1 MSSSLF
7 PLLRSKPASPES
19 LNSKPA
25 PERRRGFTLVETL
38 VAVSILGVV
47 LAAVLTAAH
56 AALSASITS
65 QNKVT
70 AFFLAQEI
78 LEDVKTLRDKNNAEE
93 YNWLE
98 GFIGS
103 DECGNKW
110 CVVDKFD
117 EDLDLKDFPK
127 FSNCGSGVGG
137 GGQFYQCD
145 PVKRQKTE
153 REVIFDN
160 TLAGGTETQFTR
172 AIKASATAGSG
183 NDPYAVELTV
193 KVEWQ
198 DKGDTRSIE
207 IIDYIYDWQ

>member
-7 PLLRSKPASPES
+7 PSLRSKPASPES
-19 LNSKPA
+19 LNSES

-78 LEDVKTLRDKNNAEE
+78 VEDVKTLRDKNNA
-93 YNWLE
+93 NPDIDDWLE
-98 GFIGS
+98 GFMGANQ
-103 DECGNKW
+103 CRNKW

-117 EDLDLKDFPK
+117 NDLELKDSPE
-127 FSNCGSGVGG
+127 FSNCGPGQGS
-137 GGQFYQCD
+137 GQFDSCG
-145 PVKRQKTE
+145 PVKRNG
-153 REVIFDN
+153 EVWDN
-160 TLAGGTETQFTR
+160 DLSGGEDTLFTR
-172 AIKASATAGSG
+172 AIKASATAGQG
-183 NDPYAVELTV
+183 NNPYAVELTV
-193 KVEWQ
+193 RVEWQ
-198 DKGDTRSIE
+198 DGGDTRSIE